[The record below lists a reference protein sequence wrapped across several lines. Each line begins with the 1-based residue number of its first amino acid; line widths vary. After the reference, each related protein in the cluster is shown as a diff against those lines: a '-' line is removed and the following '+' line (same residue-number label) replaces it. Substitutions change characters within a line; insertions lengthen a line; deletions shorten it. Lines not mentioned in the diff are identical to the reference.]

1 MKIMKKR
8 DEDPAEC
15 DDEYPAE
22 FDDEKRR
29 D

>member
-15 DDEYPAE
+15 DEEYPAE
-22 FDDEKRR
+22 RDDEN
-29 D
+29 DGD